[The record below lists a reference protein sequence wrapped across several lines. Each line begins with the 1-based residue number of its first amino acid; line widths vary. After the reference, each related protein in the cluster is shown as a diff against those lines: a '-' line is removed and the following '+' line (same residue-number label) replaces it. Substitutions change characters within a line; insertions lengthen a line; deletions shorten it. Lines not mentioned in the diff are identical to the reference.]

1 MEPRATID
9 PANATVG
16 DRLQARDAP
25 EPYWYDAA
33 VIAKPS
39 RTSVTVR
46 FKNFS
51 SKHDKTLKRA
61 DKALRV
67 PVTAAEL
74 KAERAALERT
84 CRYGGDV
91 ERGLL
96 YDSTPPSRLRAEAGR
111 CALASAPLGGG
122 DGTG

>member
-1 MEPRATID
+1 MPSGSTATFLPAALHGAAGDRID
-9 PANATVG
+9 PANAKVG

-25 EPYWYDAA
+25 EPYWHDAA

-74 KAERAALERT
+74 KAEQAALERT
-84 CRYGGDV
+84 P
-91 ERGLL
+91 LL
-96 YDSTPPSRLRAEAGR
+96 QCTRMSRSVGSAPTMLSTPRWAA
-111 CALASAPLGGG
+111 
-122 DGTG
+122 